1 MPLTRAKSDSI
12 DAGAITADKIA
23 AGAVTAEKVAQG
35 VGGGPKIASIVY
47 PGDDTAALPAGG
59 QTIIINGSGFQSGCS
74 VILEGAAV
82 SVVTFVSATQ
92 LQITA
97 PAKATGT
104 YPLYVVNPDGGTA
117 IRVPGLVYSGTP
129 TWTTASGSLGTPY
142 ETNAFS
148 VNLAA
153 TGDGSLTYAV
163 SAGSSL
169 PAGIS
174 LTSGGLLSG
183 TVPVTAVDTTYTFNV
198 DVTDSENQST
208 TRQFSVTYKT
218 DVVTWSSP
226 AAGASFAWAEGSA
239 NSTSLTA
246 ASAAGKSVSFAVQSG
261 SLPANVTIAGNLITG
276 TPSTVQANT
285 AVTVRATAATTNRF
299 ADQILYF
306 TVASGNPNR
315 AVFAGGFSTSINNV
329 TNVIDYVTITTL
341 GDAADFGDL
350 DLARYGVTGCS
361 STTRGVFGGG
371 FAYDKSFIS
380 YVQFSTLGNAIF
392 FGGLQ
397 DQKYY
402 SGACSSSTRGV
413 WAGGTP
419 DSYTRTMRYV
429 TLATDGYAQTFGN
442 LTIYVYGLAG
452 CSSPTRGIFGGGDGG
467 TPETG
472 FGLTNVIQY
481 ITIASTGDATDFG
494 DLTAARNYISACSS
508 DVRGL
513 FGGGYTTNN
522 SNVIDYITI
531 ASLGNAT
538 DFGDLSV
545 ARQKLAGCS
554 SNTRGLFAGGTTGSD
569 SNVIDY
575 VTIASA
581 GNATDFGDL
590 TQSRYGL
597 AACSS
602 NHGGLQ

>member
-1 MPLTRAKSDSI
+1 MATRITAANI
-12 DAGAITADKIA
+12 DTGAVTADKIA
-23 AGAVTAEKVAQG
+23 AGAVTSDKVAAG
-35 VGGGPKIASIVY
+35 VGGGPKISSITY
-47 PGDDTAALPAGG
+47 PGDDTGVDPAGG
-59 QTIIINGSGFQSGCS
+59 QQIAIAGSLFESGCQVYIGS
-74 VILEGAAV
+74 TAASAITV
-82 SVVTFVSATQ
+82 NSASLLTVT
-92 LQITA
+92 L
-97 PAKATGT
+97 PAKTVGSHVIYVINPNGATAVYAPGVSYST
-104 YPLYVVNPDGGTA
+104 VPAWSTA
-117 IRVPGLVYSGTP
+117 
-129 TWTTASGSLGTPY
+129 AGSIGTPY
-142 ETNAFS
+142 ETNSFS
-148 VNLAA
+148 VSLSA
-153 TGDGSLTYAV
+153 TSDSAVTYALA
-163 SAGSSL
+163 AGSSL
-169 PAGIS
+169 PAGLS
-174 LTSGGLLSG
+174 LAANGTVSG
-183 TVPVTAVDTTYTFNV
+183 TISASAIDTTYNFNV
-198 DVTDSENQST
+198 IATDVESQSSES
-208 TRQFSVTYKT
+208 RAFSVTYKT

-226 AAGASFAWAEGSA
+226 AAGTVFSWTTGAA
-239 NSTSLTA
+239 NSTTLTA
-246 ASAAGKSVSFAVQSG
+246 ASAAGKAITFAVQSG
-261 SLPANVTIAGNLITG
+261 SLPANVTIAGNLVSG
-276 TPSTVQANT
+276 TPTTAQANT
-285 AVTVRATAATTNRF
+285 AVTVRATAATTNRY
-299 ADQILYF
+299 ADQTFYF
-306 TVASGNPNR
+306 TVVTGNPNR

-341 GDAADFGDL
+341 GNATDFGDL

-413 WAGGTP
+413 WAGGSP

-442 LTIYVYGLAG
+442 LTIFVYGLAG